1 MSKLDD
7 FLGLTDVSE
16 VRKVI
21 PINVGGTVLE
31 ITIKPVSEEEHSEF
45 QKRCQVFNKNKMTF
59 DTAKYNNLILESCIV
74 EPNFSSEEFLRKAKC
89 QTASEFI
96 NKKFPAG
103 VVSDIAIEIQKLSGF
118 DSYEMEVENAK
129 N

>member
-7 FLGLTDVSE
+7 FSGLTDVSE

-103 VVSDIAIEIQKLSGF
+103 VVSDIAVEIQKLSGF

>member
-103 VVSDIAIEIQKLSGF
+103 VVSDIAVEIQKLSGF

>member
-31 ITIKPVSEEEHSEF
+31 ITIKPISEEEHSEF

-103 VVSDIAIEIQKLSGF
+103 VVSDIAVEIQKLSGF

>member
-103 VVSDIAIEIQKLSGF
+103 VVSDIPVEIQKLSGF

>member
-96 NKKFPAG
+96 NKKFPAC

>member
-103 VVSDIAIEIQKLSGF
+103 VVSDIAVEIQKLSGC

>member
-103 VVSDIAIEIQKLSGF
+103 VVSDIAVEIQKISGF

>member
-45 QKRCQVFNKNKMTF
+45 QKRCKVFNKNKMTF

-103 VVSDIAIEIQKLSGF
+103 VVSDIAVEIQKLSGF

>member
-7 FLGLTDVSE
+7 FLGLTDVWE

-21 PINVGGTVLE
+21 PINVGGTFLE

-103 VVSDIAIEIQKLSGF
+103 VVSDIAVEIQKLSGF

>member
-74 EPNFSSEEFLRKAKC
+74 EPTFSSEEFLRKAKC
-89 QTASEFI
+89 QTASELI

>member
-74 EPNFSSEEFLRKAKC
+74 EPKFLRKAKC